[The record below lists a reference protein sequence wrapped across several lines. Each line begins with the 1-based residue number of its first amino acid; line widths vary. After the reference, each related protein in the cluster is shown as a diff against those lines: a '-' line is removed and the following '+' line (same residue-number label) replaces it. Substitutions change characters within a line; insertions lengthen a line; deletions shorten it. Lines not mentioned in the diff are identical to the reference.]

1 VFTQDIPL
9 SVEYAAEF
17 DVNVVL
23 STLPAIATKM
33 LFPEAIEVQPLL
45 RFKFMGLLV
54 AAQPT
59 GVGVVGLG
67 VNGVGVGVVEAVHV
81 LLFKTQVLIP
91 PTNWAT

>member
-1 VFTQDIPL
+1 
-9 SVEYAAEF
+9 
-17 DVNVVL
+17 
-23 STLPAIATKM
+23 M

-67 VNGVGVGVVEAVHV
+67 VNGVGVGVGVVEAVHV
-81 LLFKTQVLIP
+81 LLFKTQVFMP
-91 PTNWAT
+91 PTIWATYVQKPIQPSGQL